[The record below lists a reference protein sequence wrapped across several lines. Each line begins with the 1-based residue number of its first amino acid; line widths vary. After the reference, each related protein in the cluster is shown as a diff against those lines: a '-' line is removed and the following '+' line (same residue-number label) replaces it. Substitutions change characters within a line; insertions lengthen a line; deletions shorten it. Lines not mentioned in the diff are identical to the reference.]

1 MSSWSP
7 AEGWGNKLRGFSDI
21 AGSSEAEDTCRT
33 GAEGLDAKTMYRRVS
48 RVGGPTRAGGHP
60 EPAKQGAV
68 AALGLWDLVCAVTG
82 GESCP
87 RGAKGLW
94 ERHLPLP
101 SPSPAGRA
109 SRPHSPLVQLKP
121 DGEGAHQ
128 CSFRP
133 ASGAQSWKGQWG
145 TAQHLPRG
153 HTVCA
158 ELAVVGAQLL
168 SHIQLFCNRMDCSPL
183 DSSVHGILQARIL
196 QWVAISFSRESS
208 RPRDRTHVSCIAGR
222 FFTTEPLRSPELAA
236 RWFLLTPRRRDLIA
250 AETPGESLAF

>member
-1 MSSWSP
+1 MSSWSL

-82 GESCP
+82 GDSCP

>member
-1 MSSWSP
+1 
-7 AEGWGNKLRGFSDI
+7 
-21 AGSSEAEDTCRT
+21 
-33 GAEGLDAKTMYRRVS
+33 MYRRVR

-82 GESCP
+82 GDGCP
-87 RGAKGLW
+87 RGAEGLW

-109 SRPHSPLVQLKP
+109 SRPHFPLVQLKP
-121 DGEGAHQ
+121 EGEGAHQ

-133 ASGAQSWKGQWG
+133 ASGAQSWKGQWR
-145 TAQHLPRG
+145 TAQHPPRG

-168 SHIQLFCNRMDCSPL
+168 SHIQLFCNHMDCSPL
-183 DSSVHGILQARIL
+183 GSSVHGILQARIL
-196 QWVAISFSRESS
+196 QWVAISLSRGSS

-222 FFTTEPLRSPELAA
+222 FFTTEPPGKPRAGSTLVLVDSKKEVSDSGRDTWGE
-236 RWFLLTPRRRDLIA
+236 FGLLTFKSFH
-250 AETPGESLAF
+250 TSESPLQLLC